1 MTKVLQEL
9 ETPGAIYRPSGQ
21 VRADLTFGSLEG
33 VFDVLDVKWVGSVKP
48 TAPKSAEIL
57 AVLFLNR

>member
-1 MTKVLQEL
+1 VTKVPQEL
-9 ETPGAIYRPSGQ
+9 ETPGAIGQ
-21 VRADLTFGSLEG
+21 VRADLTFESLEG
-33 VFDVLDVKWVGSVKP
+33 VFGVLDVKWVGSESVKP